1 MLPLALPEE
10 VLPLTLTLP
19 LALPVELL
27 GRLLRLLLLLPLPVL
42 PAVWLAVAATVKLAV
57 LPEPD
62 EDLGLDV
69 KNEPRTASSSSC
81 ARATI
86 EAPAMSATARN
97 GTNILRRI
105 FETLLDSF
113 RLMID
118 DNPVA
123 DRLCVDELTCAR
135 CQHRR

>member
-1 MLPLALPEE
+1 VLTVVLPLMLPLALPEE

-27 GRLLRLLLLLPLPVL
+27 GRLLRLLLLPMPVL

-57 LPEPD
+57 LPEPED
-62 EDLGLDV
+62 VDLGLDV

-86 EAPAMSATARN
+86 DAPAMSATARN
-97 GTNILRRI
+97 GTNNLRRI
-105 FETLLDSF
+105 FETLLNSF
-113 RLMID
+113 RLMMD
-118 DNPVA
+118 DNMVA
-123 DRLCVDELTCAR
+123 DRLFVE
-135 CQHRR
+135 